1 MLSMTDRPPRR
12 IMLVPSARPAA
23 DASAEPVRRYKLA
36 RAMQVVEGGE
46 RFAYLKQM
54 HD

>member
-36 RAMQVVEGGE
+36 RAMQVVEGDK
-46 RFAYLKQM
+46 FAHLKQM